1 MANDQAL
8 PLYGAVKRLAE
19 AMTVREKV
27 LEGQMA
33 ELDTKTAEL
42 NLKTAALSAPIAE
55 IKQLPRALGQQTS
68 QYIAAGVRETIRE
81 DFSLPLAKAVEGPY
95 RAVCLRDRSRAWG
108 HQRDP
113 S

>member
-1 MANDQAL
+1 MANDEAL

-42 NLKTAALSAPIAE
+42 DLKTAALPAHRRDQ
-55 IKQLPRALGQQTS
+55 QLPRALGQQTS